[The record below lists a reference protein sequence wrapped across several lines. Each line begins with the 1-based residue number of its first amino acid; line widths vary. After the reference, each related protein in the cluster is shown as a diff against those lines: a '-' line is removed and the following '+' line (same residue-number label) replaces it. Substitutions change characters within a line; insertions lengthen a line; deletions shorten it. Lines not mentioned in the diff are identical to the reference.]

1 MRLNISALF
10 LINTLLL
17 LSCQPQ
23 GNRFTVLG
31 EIEQLPPQTVYLEE
45 LSINENI
52 ILLDSAQSGE
62 DGKFELKGMAQ
73 EPSLFRLRFQHDNYI
88 LLSLHDE
95 VVKVKGNW
103 NNLDHYTVN
112 GSPSSQSLRNFL
124 FTLRGHLRD
133 FNTMGLVLD
142 SLRAKG
148 NDSLL
153 MRAQKDLR
161 EMNESFTRY
170 IEVYADTTQ
179 DLPNALFAVQMLNPQ
194 AQMTFLK
201 AFVSNL
207 EQRFPESKMAADFG
221 TKFNQMVADIE
232 GQAARLPGPAVGTMA
247 PPIQLPDPEGKD
259 FDLQAL
265 RGKYVLVDFWAS
277 WCRPCRLENPHVV
290 AAHEKYK
297 GRNFTVLG
305 VSLDHDRQ
313 RWLDAIRDDKL
324 DWKHISDLKGWES
337 QAAQTYEIQSI
348 PANFLL
354 DPEGK
359 VIARDLRGENLDR
372 TLGELLP
379 Q

>member
-1 MRLNISALF
+1 
-10 LINTLLL
+10 
-17 LSCQPQ
+17 
-23 GNRFTVLG
+23 
-31 EIEQLPPQTVYLEE
+31 
-45 LSINENI
+45 
-52 ILLDSAQSGE
+52 
-62 DGKFELKGMAQ
+62 
-73 EPSLFRLRFQHDNYI
+73 YI

-247 PPIQLPDPEGKD
+247 PPIQLP
-259 FDLQAL
+259 
-265 RGKYVLVDFWAS
+265 
-277 WCRPCRLENPHVV
+277 
-290 AAHEKYK
+290 
-297 GRNFTVLG
+297 
-305 VSLDHDRQ
+305 
-313 RWLDAIRDDKL
+313 
-324 DWKHISDLKGWES
+324 
-337 QAAQTYEIQSI
+337 
-348 PANFLL
+348 
-354 DPEGK
+354 
-359 VIARDLRGENLDR
+359 
-372 TLGELLP
+372 
-379 Q
+379 